1 MIKSEG
7 KPIDQEARANPRL
20 PSPAVGGGDRAWKDS
35 RSLVFIIGLLGIAVI
50 SYADYITGIQV
61 GVYPLYFL
69 PVSLVTWKVGR
80 QAGIVI
86 SIFSTIG
93 WVVSNSVASGTV
105 PHTPE
110 DFWNILAQFSV
121 FLVVTLLISAQKNEI
136 ARERAL
142 SRKDSLNGVANA
154 RAFYEVA
161 KAELVRARRYS
172 HPLTLAYFDL
182 DNFKRINDQLGHGA
196 GDELLTLF
204 AQTLSNL
211 TRSSDVVARLG
222 GDEFV
227 VLFPE
232 SDLEAARTAVC
243 KLQDEVRMVTNQARY
258 PITFS
263 VGAICCL
270 NPPDSLDEIIRRA
283 DQLMYEVKETG
294 KDGCKVELMCT

>member
-1 MIKSEG
+1 MFKPEG
-7 KPIDQEARANPRL
+7 IPVDQGARTATGAPLPAAN
-20 PSPAVGGGDRAWKDS
+20 GGDQSWKTS
-35 RSLVFIIGLLGIAVI
+35 RSLVFIVGLLGIALI

-69 PVSLVTWKVGR
+69 PVSLVTWRVGR
-80 QAGIVI
+80 RAGIVI
-86 SIFSTIG
+86 SILSTVG
-93 WVVSNSVASGTV
+93 WVVSNSMAAGTV
-105 PHTPE
+105 PHTLE

-142 SRKDSLNGVANA
+142 SRQDSLTGVANA
-154 RAFYEVA
+154 RAFYEIA
-161 KAELVRARRYS
+161 QAELVRARRYS

-182 DNFKRINDQLGHGA
+182 DNFKSINDQLGHGA
-196 GDELLTLF
+196 GDDLLALF
-204 AQTLSNL
+204 AQTLSKL

-232 SDLEAARTAVC
+232 SDLEAAQTAVC
-243 KLQDEVRMVTNQARY
+243 KLQDEVRLVASHARY
-258 PITFS
+258 PVTFS
-263 VGAICCL
+263 VGAVCCL
-270 NPPDSLDEIIRRA
+270 NPPDSLDEVIRRA
-283 DQLMYEVKETG
+283 DQLMYEVKEAG